1 MPFRNSLQR
10 NKQDGNKDH
19 KPSKTN
25 ETNWK
30 QPKSAMGMEDF
41 FSVGKS
47 FPHEGNCIRRD
58 TAALQRKLSSQ
69 FNPVARN
76 ECTFLFRSFVC
87 VQAWIPAEETKQ
99 RHSEKQNF
107 LASLLDIGIWAI
119 AMITPVFADRVQ
131 AYLPLLCRNCQ
142 HFAALWRGCRI
153 EWLPEALLRHVGSN
167 THGQGQQQ
175 QQKSDNRDDQICTSE
190 QAFRRLV
197 ICICSLSSTRQWLW
211 LWSTCMHA
219 CPMLG
224 CWTTCQLW
232 CFKNGWF
239 QSLHLQ
245 QSFGR
250 WIDSN
255 STIDPRFDTLARV
268 SAVVCFFVYVA
279 TAWNPIHLSFT
290 QKFDAPFGKLH
301 QSMVQTERL
310 KMIRQ

>member
-1 MPFRNSLQR
+1 MSHCNDHSSLCGSSASISAIALSKLPTFRSTVEGMQNRVASRSFASSRGVQYPWPRTTTTTKEWQQGWPNLHLRASLQKIGHMHMLAVL
-10 NKQDGNKDH
+10 NK
-19 KPSKTN
+19 TMVMTV
-25 ETNWK
+25 E
-30 QPKSAMGMEDF
+30 
-41 FSVGKS
+41 
-47 FPHEGNCIRRD
+47 
-58 TAALQRKLSSQ
+58 
-69 FNPVARN
+69 
-76 ECTFLFRSFVC
+76 
-87 VQAWIPAEETKQ
+87 
-99 RHSEKQNF
+99 
-107 LASLLDIGIWAI
+107 
-119 AMITPVFADRVQ
+119 
-131 AYLPLLCRNCQ
+131 Y
-142 HFAALWRGCRI
+142 
-153 EWLPEALLRHVGSN
+153 
-167 THGQGQQQ
+167 
-175 QQKSDNRDDQICTSE
+175 
-190 QAFRRLV
+190 
-197 ICICSLSSTRQWLW
+197 
-211 LWSTCMHA
+211 MHA